1 VTEKQ
6 HAHDYANQIFTH
18 VSHEHADMT
27 DLGLYLA
34 RVIAELLELS
44 PVAREHV
51 SDLILVELTEELHR
65 RGWPGRNA
73 ARMVGEVQRD
83 WSREA

>member
-1 VTEKQ
+1 MAEKQ
-6 HAHDYANQIFTH
+6 HARDYANQIFTH
-18 VSHEHADMT
+18 VSNEYADSA

-51 SDLILVELTEELHR
+51 SDLILVDLTEELHR
-65 RGWPGRNA
+65 RGGPGRNA
-73 ARMVGEVQRD
+73 ARMVSEVQRN
-83 WSREA
+83 WMRGQ